1 MIVCKL
7 DRCTEPSMV
16 FSDHPA
22 AFNEWKNSKEPL
34 RVLSKTG
41 EPIATFMPFDEV
53 FANTIVRNT
62 FRRVNAAKKNEFPWL
77 PFGIMAQHNL
87 AVFHDSSNIFMI
99 EKYRLTPQ
107 PTTKTRNTTTKK
119 TREKSMRLEHRGA
132 FGTICNDRG
141 WRKLYFLNT
150 DYTQGTTFSTYGCS
164 PRHISRED
172 VDRHLKEFFRDTV
185 NLTIALGGSMHSH
198 EDVRRSA
205 KALTAI
211 AKESSRNTSRVRDLN
226 EFI

>member
-87 AVFHDSSNIFMI
+87 AVFHDSTNIFMI

-107 PTTKTRNTTTKK
+107 PVPKTPRSTRRQTTRRPLFSYKGYTSHMYRYRELWKLHVDVIDYPKGKTLSTANCVAPFTSEVDA
-119 TREKSMRLEHRGA
+119 EKYLERVFRA
-132 FGTICNDRG
+132 I
-141 WRKLYFLNT
+141 
-150 DYTQGTTFSTYGCS
+150 
-164 PRHISRED
+164 
-172 VDRHLKEFFRDTV
+172 VDAGL
-185 NLTIALGGSMHSH
+185 ALGKQPNKYR
-198 EDVRRSA
+198 DLRS
-205 KALTAI
+205 I
-211 AKESSRNTSRVRDLN
+211 AKVLN
-226 EFI
+226 AENFLPKVNFSKFI